1 MTLRRFFETGSLQ
14 KVTFRQELTHVLR
27 SVEKSNEEAVKIQ
40 VNNRIYFYL
49 INFIFFYL
57 KNFSG
62 PKHSL
67 FLALLFIF
75 YDISVFSF

>member
-62 PKHSL
+62 PK
-67 FLALLFIF
+67 
-75 YDISVFSF
+75 YFSFFSATFYFL